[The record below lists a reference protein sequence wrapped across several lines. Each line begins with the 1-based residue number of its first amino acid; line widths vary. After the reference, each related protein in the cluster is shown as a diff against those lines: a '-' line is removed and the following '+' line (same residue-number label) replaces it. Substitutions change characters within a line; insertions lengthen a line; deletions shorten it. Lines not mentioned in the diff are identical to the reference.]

1 MYALLFGYW
10 QTTRISLKGCGGGG
24 IRFVRVKEKKDR
36 WAEAVDGKEKKK
48 KKKKHN
54 HRVCCNLCRPGSVPD
69 GKIRTLSFL
78 RDFEKLRHR
87 NQASLK
93 YGNWTL
99 HQFHYWLNDDWL
111 SQVHEYPRSKKGHWP
126 VKTGGGWGA
135 RCAGR
140 RGSKEGQGG
149 AGENSGRTRSLLL
162 RKVWGQFSHLFKGW
176 ENTDNF

>member
-10 QTTRISLKGCGGGG
+10 QTTRISLKGCGGRG

-36 WAEAVDGKEKKK
+36 WAEAADVKEK

-54 HRVCCNLCRPGSVPD
+54 HRNTVL
-69 GKIRTLSFL
+69 L